1 MLGLDLMLQ
10 YVFFSLHDVYALLT
24 RDNYAKYG
32 YVLHYQGI
40 RLQ

>member
-32 YVLHYQGI
+32 YVLH
-40 RLQ
+40 

>member
-1 MLGLDLMLQ
+1 MLGLDLMPQ

-24 RDNYAKYG
+24 CDNYAKYG